1 MLTAVRGGWVV
12 GFSGGGHTLV
22 RDGVVVFEGDRIVHV
37 GPSFDGTVDREIDA
51 RGKLVSPGFID
62 THVHS
67 GHRASHRLIT
77 DTGRPDYYGQP
88 FLDISVPRE
97 GTRVG
102 GDPRYARPD
111 QPGADAGNRL
121 LATFTVAEMLRNGV
135 TTFMEFGSQ
144 VRVQEAL
151 LPEVERLGIRGYLG
165 AGYDSG
171 RWVGDARTGRLKR
184 ALDEPAGQR
193 EFEAALE
200 FIGRVDGAASGRVRG
215 ILAPREVETC
225 SLELLR
231 ATRKIA
237 DERSMPILT
246 HAAYSVVE
254 FYEIVAE
261 HRMTPIELL
270 ESLGFLGRDVTIGH
284 GNLIAENG
292 LLTYSG
298 GRDLE
303 IMGKHGVTVSHC
315 PINIAR
321 RGRSLHTWP
330 RYRAAGVNLALG
342 SDTYPRDPIMNMR
355 IASYAGKIVTHDL
368 FAATAA
374 EVFTA
379 ATLGGARALGRDDLG
394 RLAPG
399 AKADVGI
406 VDLSGRDTWR
416 LGPVRDPIKSLV
428 ECGIGD
434 DVETVIVDGVV
445 RMSDR
450 RIPGVDFAALRQ
462 EAQAAGE
469 DVWARLP
476 DWDPLGRTAEQMS
489 PWSFPL
495 VTGVSRAAG
504 RRGAG
509 APPSEASPPKE

>member
-1 MLTAVRGGWVV
+1 M
-12 GFSGGGHTLV
+12 
-22 RDGVVVFEGDRIVHV
+22 FEDDRIVHV
-37 GPSFDGTVDREIDA
+37 GPRFDGAVDREIDA
-51 RGKLVSPGFID
+51 RDKLVSPGFID

-77 DTGRPDYYGQP
+77 DTGRPDYFGQP
-88 FLDISVPRE
+88 FFEISVPRE

-111 QPGADAGNRL
+111 QPGADAGSRL
-121 LATFTVAEMLRNGV
+121 LATFTVAELLRNGV

-144 VRVQEAL
+144 RRVQEAL

-171 RWVGDARTGRLKR
+171 RWVGAAGGRLTR
-184 ALDEPAGQR
+184 VVDEAAGHR
-193 EFEAALE
+193 EFEAAIE
-200 FIGRVDGAASGRVRG
+200 FVRRVEGAAGGRVRG
-215 ILAPREVETC
+215 LLAPREVETC
-225 SLELLR
+225 SLDLLR
-231 ATRKIA
+231 ATRKAADDLRVPIA
-237 DERSMPILT
+237 T
-246 HAAYSVVE
+246 HAAYNVHE
-254 FYEIVAE
+254 FFQIVTE
-261 HRMTPIELL
+261 HRLTPIELL
-270 ESLGFLGRDVTIGH
+270 DSLGFLGRDVTIGH
-284 GNLIAENG
+284 GNLIAENR
-292 LLTYSG
+292 LLSYSG

-303 IMGKHGVTVSHC
+303 IMGSRGVTVSHC
-315 PINIAR
+315 PVNIAR
-321 RGRSLHTWP
+321 RGRSLDSWP

-342 SDTYPRDPIMNMR
+342 TDTYPRDLIMQMR
-355 IASYAGKIVTHDL
+355 IASYSGKVVTHDL
-368 FAATAA
+368 FAASAA

-399 AKADVGI
+399 AKADLVI
-406 VDLSGRDTWR
+406 IDLSGGDTLR
-416 LGPVRDPIKSLV
+416 FGPVRDPIKSLV

-445 RMSDR
+445 RMR
-450 RIPGVDFAALRQ
+450 ERAIPGVDLAALRG

-476 DWDPLGRTAEQMS
+476 EWDALGRTAEQMS

-495 VTGVSRAAG
+495 VRD
-504 RRGAG
+504 
-509 APPSEASPPKE
+509 EH